1 MAKRVLIVDDQSD
14 LRKLIRMTLESIN
27 YELHEADD
35 AVSALEQIPPLWPDL
50 LVLDVMM
57 PGPING
63 LRLCEIVKHRP
74 ELGRIKILLLSAK
87 GQRADLE
94 RGRHAGAD
102 GYLVKP
108 FSPLELIRTVDRLL
122 A

>member
-14 LRKLIRMTLESIN
+14 LRKLIRMTLESVN
-27 YELHEADD
+27 YELHEAEDG
-35 AVSALEQIPPLWPDL
+35 VSALEQIPPLWPDL
-50 LVLDVMM
+50 LVLDIMM
-57 PGPING
+57 PGPVDG
-63 LRLCEIVKHRP
+63 LALCGIVKQRP
-74 ELGRIKILLLSAK
+74 EFGRIKVLLLSAK
-87 GQRADLE
+87 GQRADLD

-108 FSPLELIRTVDRLL
+108 FSPLELIQTVDRLL